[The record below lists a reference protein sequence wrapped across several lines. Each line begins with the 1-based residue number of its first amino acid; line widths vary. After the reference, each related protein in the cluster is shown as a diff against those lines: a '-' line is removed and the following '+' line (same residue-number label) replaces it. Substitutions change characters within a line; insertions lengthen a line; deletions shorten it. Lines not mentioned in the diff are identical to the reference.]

1 MTESEVVEIINYLR
15 KYKTE
20 TNKIEAKT
28 ASVDF
33 PKKCYDTFSSF
44 SNKYGGIILFGINE
58 EKGFEIE
65 GVYDLNDLQKKVT
78 ALCSDSMAPAIR
90 PDILPLKYE
99 GKNILAVKVDE
110 LMQNKKPCYYIP
122 KGLNKGSYTRVGD
135 RDEVMTDYEIYAL
148 QSYNDHIFEDTRPVR
163 RASIGDLNEEE
174 LTKYVNKIKETK
186 PNFAKNDFDKCLKL
200 CGITDTNEEMIYPTL
215 AGVMLFGEY
224 PQTYYPQLFVAC
236 VVVPGI
242 ELGDTGSMGER
253 FIDNKRIEGTIEEM
267 IAGTMNFLTRNM
279 KTSVIIDSNGQRTNR
294 TEYPL
299 EALREAIANAL
310 IHRDYSTQTE
320 NAYVSVYMYNDRIE
334 IINPGTLYGTN
345 KLEKLGTATTMEARN
360 PTIVRILEEKGDV
373 IENRHS
379 GIPTMKREMKKFG
392 LPEPEFYE
400 ERDSFKVVFR
410 NRNVV
415 HHGQQKSLKSG
426 QQSGQQKPLIND
438 YKVMLL
444 KYCVIPRNAKEISE
458 YLNIKSRQYI
468 STNIIKPL
476 INEGKLEYTNKNSV
490 NARNQKYVSVM
501 NEKIINQENKNN

>member
-1 MTESEVVEIINYLR
+1 MSESEIIEIIEYLK

-20 TNKIEAKT
+20 TNKIEVKT
-28 ASVDF
+28 ASIDF

-44 SNKYGGIILFGINE
+44 SNKYGGIIIFGINE
-58 EKGFEIE
+58 EKGFEVE
-65 GVYDLNDLQKKVT
+65 DVYDLNDLQKKVT
-78 ALCSDSMAPAIR
+78 AMCSDAMSPAIR

-99 GKNILAVKVDE
+99 GKNILAVKINE
-110 LMQNKKPCYYIP
+110 IPQNQKPCYYIP

-148 QSYNDHIFEDTRPVR
+148 QSYNDHIFEDIRPNR
-163 RASIGDLNEEE
+163 RASLTDLNMNE
-174 LTKYVNKIKETK
+174 LTKYIDKLKKTK

-200 CGITDTNEEMIYPTL
+200 CGITDNSDDKIYPTL
-215 AGVMLFGEY
+215 AGTMLFGEY
-224 PQTYYPQLFVAC
+224 PQTHYPQLFVAC

-242 ELGDTGSMGER
+242 ELGDTGPLGER
-253 FIDNKRIEGTIEEM
+253 FIDNKRVEGTIEEM
-267 IAGTMNFLTRNM
+267 ITGTMNFLIRNM
-279 KTSVIIDSNGQRTNR
+279 KTSVIINSDGQRINK

-299 EALREAIANAL
+299 EALREAVANSL

-345 KLEKLGTATTMEARN
+345 KVEKLGTATTMETRN
-360 PTIVRILEEKGDV
+360 PTIIRILEEKGNI

-379 GIPTMKREMKKFG
+379 GIPTMKREMKKYG

-410 NRNVV
+410 NNNM
-415 HHGQQKSLKSG
+415 KNSG
-426 QQSGQQKPLIND
+426 QQIEPSGQQIDTRNN
-438 YKVMLL
+438 YKNILL
-444 KYCVIPRNAKEISE
+444 NFCTEPRSAKEISE
-458 YLNIKSRQYI
+458 HLNIKSRQYI

-476 INEGKLEYTNKNSV
+476 IKEGKLEYTNKKSI
-490 NARNQKYVSVM
+490 NAKNQKYITVVDVF
-501 NEKIINQENKNN
+501 

>member
-1 MTESEVVEIINYLR
+1 MTETEIVETIEYLK

-28 ASVDF
+28 ASIDF

-58 EKGFEIE
+58 ENDFDVE
-65 GVYDLNDLQKKVT
+65 GVYDLNDLQKKIT
-78 ALCSDSMAPAIR
+78 SLCSDSMCPAIR
-90 PDILPLKYE
+90 PDIIPLKYN
-99 GKNILAVKVDE
+99 GKNVLAVKIDE

-148 QSYNDHIFEDTRPVR
+148 QSYNDHIFEDTRPTR
-163 RASIGDLNEEE
+163 RACVEDLNKEE
-174 LTKYVNKIKETK
+174 LVKYVNKIKEAK
-186 PNFAKNDFDKCLKL
+186 PNFAKNNLDRCLKL
-200 CGITDTNEEMIYPTL
+200 CGITDTSEENTYPTL
-215 AGVMLFGEY
+215 AGTLIFGEY
-224 PQTYYPQLFVAC
+224 PQAYYPQLFIAC

-242 ELGDTGSMGER
+242 ELGDTGAMGER

-267 IAGTMNFLTRNM
+267 IAGTINFLTRNM
-279 KTSVIIDSNGQRTNR
+279 KTSVIIDSNGQRINR

-334 IINPGTLYGTN
+334 IINPGILYGTN

-410 NRNVV
+410 NKFVV
-415 HHGQQKSLKSG
+415 HHGQQKIVQSG
-426 QQSGQQKPLIND
+426 QQSGQQKLVISD
-438 YKVMLL
+438 YRIMVLQ
-444 KYCVIPRNAKEISE
+444 YCIVPRNAKEISE

-476 INEGKLEYTNKNSV
+476 INDGKLEYTNKNSV
-490 NARNQKYVSVM
+490 NARNQKYVTVI
-501 NEKIINQENKNN
+501 EKNNQ